1 MWVICSL
8 MTTGKTIQCK
18 IATLDVPEFKALYL
32 LLTWFSHYDFFQCEK
47 LGHASNAYFPMG
59 PGAILAGL

>member
-1 MWVICSL
+1 M
-8 MTTGKTIQCK
+8 IQCK
-18 IATLDVPEFKALYL
+18 ISTWDIPQFKALYL

-47 LGHASNAYFPMG
+47 LEYISKAYFPMG